1 MAGLY
6 KWSDGEKLVQFE
18 LLLTGRA
25 EKSLLTSSC
34 RTSSGAIVGDR
45 EWMRVL
51 ARDLFIQG
59 LLLKWQEKVLPS
71 AETFADALY
80 QARTMEE
87 QSMQFARDLFIQ
99 GLLLKWQ
106 EKVLPSAET
115 FADAL
120 YQARTM
126 EEQSMQLSKMHASEG
141 GPRDSSHSTPLRTH
155 KIRVHLDRVTINALR
170 RQTRSVTVVAA
181 PSTSLEIVQ

>member
-51 ARDLFIQG
+51 
-59 LLLKWQEKVLPS
+59 
-71 AETFADALY
+71 
-80 QARTMEE
+80 
-87 QSMQFARDLFIQ
+87 ARDLFIQ